1 MNYIKLKAYGKI
13 NIGLDV
19 LKKRPDGYHEVKMI
33 MQTVNIF
40 DSIHINKIIQPEIR
54 ISTNLYFLPSNE
66 NNLAYKAA
74 KILFDEF
81 KIKEGIKISIKKH
94 IPVSAGMAG
103 GSTDAAAVMYGVNKL
118 FSLGLS
124 IEDLKKRAVKIGA
137 DVPYCLVGGT
147 AIAQGIG
154 EIITPL
160 SPMPKCYI
168 LIAKPGF
175 SVSTKHVYQNLK
187 VDEIKNHPCIEEIVL
202 GIKNRDLKHI
212 ASQMGNVLENVT
224 IKEHPELEKI
234 KQTMILGGALNAIM
248 SGSGPTVFG
257 LFDNEKSINEA
268 YSLLKKSKMAKNLFT
283 TDVVNT
289 GGNPFEGIK
298 INS

>member
-1 MNYIKLKAYGKI
+1 MDYIRLKAYGKI

-19 LKKRPDGYHEVKMI
+19 LKRRSDGYHDVKMI
-33 MQTVNIF
+33 MQTVDIY
-40 DSIHINKIIQPEIR
+40 DRIQINKIMQPEIR
-54 ISTNLYFLPSNE
+54 IATNLYYLPSNE

-81 KIKEGIKISIKKH
+81 NIKDGIKINIKKH

-124 IEDLKKRAVKIGA
+124 IEELKTRAVNIGA

-147 AIAQGIG
+147 AMAEGIG
-154 EIITPL
+154 EKITKL
-160 SPMPKCYI
+160 KSMPDCYV
-168 LIAKPGF
+168 LVAKPGF

-187 VDEIKNHPCIEEIVL
+187 VDEIQNHPDIDKIVL
-202 GIKNRDLKHI
+202 GINNKDIRQI
-212 ASQMGNVLENVT
+212 AHEMGNVLENVT
-224 IKEHPELEKI
+224 IKEHPELEMI
-234 KQTMILGGALNAIM
+234 KQEMIFKGALNAIM

-257 LFDNEKSINEA
+257 LFVDEKAFNDA
-268 YSLLKKSKMAKNLFT
+268 YSSLKKFKIVKKLFT
-283 TDVVNT
+283 TGVINV
-289 GGNPFEGIK
+289 GGDFFEGIK

>member
-1 MNYIKLKAYGKI
+1 MDYIRLKAYGKI

-19 LKKRPDGYHEVKMI
+19 LKKRPDGYHDVKMI
-33 MQTVNIF
+33 MQTVNIY
-40 DSIHINKIIQPEIR
+40 DRIQINQILQPEIR
-54 ISTNLYFLPSNE
+54 IATNLYYLPSNE

-81 KIKEGIKISIKKH
+81 GIKEGLKINIKKH

-124 IEDLKKRAVKIGA
+124 IEDLKTRAVNIGA

-147 AIAQGIG
+147 AMAEGIG
-154 EIITPL
+154 EKITKL
-160 SPMPKCYI
+160 KPMPDCYI
-168 LIAKPGF
+168 LVAKPGF

-187 VDEIKNHPCIEEIVL
+187 VDEIQNHPNIDEIVL
-202 GIKNRDLKHI
+202 GINNKDIKQI
-212 ASQMGNVLENVT
+212 AHEMGNVLENVT
-224 IKEHPELEKI
+224 IKEHPELEMI
-234 KQTMILGGALNAIM
+234 KQEMIFRGALNAIM

-257 LFDNEKSINEA
+257 LFDDEKAFNDA
-268 YSLLKKSKMAKNLFT
+268 YASLKKSKIVKKLFT
-283 TDVVNT
+283 TGVINT
-289 GGNPFEGIK
+289 GGDFFEGIK